1 MINVSTRYRRPIFD
15 HDLASCQATLQ
26 AYPWCRFLVDFH
38 NVTQKVKVMFAIL
51 TCLWHYRMVF
61 AKGRRCP
68 CVFVADR
75 NPAERAADRNGFVQT
90 ASNLKLDNVRWLSRL
105 TLCKLSRI
113 VIPQRKHTIL
123 TLTALAAFLSY
134 KTERLNS
141 ER

>member
-1 MINVSTRYRRPIFD
+1 MIN
-15 HDLASCQATLQ
+15 
-26 AYPWCRFLVDFH
+26 H

-75 NPAERAADRNGFVQT
+75 NPAERAAYRNGFVQT
-90 ASNLKLDNVRWLSRL
+90 ASNLKLDN
-105 TLCKLSRI
+105 
-113 VIPQRKHTIL
+113 IL

-134 KTERLNS
+134 KTERLNL